1 MRNRFTRM
9 IVVFSIIMFFC
20 FNNVVIAF
28 SMSFSK
34 NNIKGYE
41 LLRTDY
47 VDTIKSKILLYEHKK
62 SGAQIIHIKNDSKVK
77 LFDITFKVP
86 TVNNKGTNHILEHIF
101 FSGSEK
107 YPIRDVFPALFY
119 LNNLEYI
126 NAATDTNYVT
136 YYVSS
141 RDKNQLKTIM
151 DYYLSALFHPIV
163 YKDENV
169 FKQEGWRI
177 ELEEMNSPLKLT
189 GVVLNEMKGYVF
201 NDEFYKSIASVDS
214 LYKGAPGA
222 FNGGGDPYII
232 PELTLEELLESHKKY
247 YVPSN
252 CLIILYGDID
262 TEEALKFMD
271 KEHLSFHDRKQK
283 IEEYILKE
291 NLTEKVYA
299 KLKYP
304 VPEKDSKNNRHIFIN
319 AFATGKINNVK
330 ENFAIKFL
338 VSMMDT
344 EFSGIEKR
352 FNQRK
357 IGTDFSIDFRNI
369 GSKQSYVMFSAN
381 SEEGKEQE
389 FENFV
394 YEELERFR
402 DSVLTEEYLENY
414 HKITNNII
422 NKKIN
427 DSLESFIMWNIV
439 NTWSS
444 GGDIIESIK
453 FYENLNYL
461 KDYGV
466 EDFINFI
473 DMHFINNKHSAFICL
488 EPDFGII
495 EEKERVLKENLNNYK
510 ESMSENEKVD
520 LINQT
525 KDFNSWIEKEDSLK
539 ILEKLSNPFKNEHEK
554 LGDARVQNKND
565 VYEYVW
571 GKINEEKFINVSLN
585 FDSRTI
591 PRSKI
596 HYLALFSDLLKEGF
610 GSSNRTNIEL
620 MSEIKQTL
628 SNLNVALDENLNC
641 FDGNIY
647 NPTFRISFDTT
658 KDKFDK
664 SVDLLN
670 EFVNNINFKNVNL
683 IRTNLNKLK
692 SYYESNLIN
701 PNIVYYEIDGSNYEG
716 GKYKNYIKGL
726 PYIKFLI
733 NIFNKLNEDPSFINN
748 IINEVQFVNDTV
760 FNINNL
766 KIGVVSDNENYK
778 NVKKQLEA
786 KFLPNLNS
794 DANRRYK
801 YKFETVREKISIK
814 APSPN
819 VTLYALLNF
828 RASGRNY
835 TPKFLVAESI
845 LGEYLYRNLRV
856 KNGAYQVNSLATT
869 QGTLA
874 IVAGFSPVL
883 KEQIRAINN
892 IGNYLSDIDITE
904 SLLEKYKIITIS
916 SLANSCDE
924 IDRAKTEIHNYLIG
938 MTKKDFKNMIDEI
951 KSTTIQDIKSIG
963 KTINDIGFNKIGVFG
978 NTNIIEDNNK
988 NFSNV
993 FTVPM
998 KN

>member
-1 MRNRFTRM
+1 
-9 IVVFSIIMFFC
+9 
-20 FNNVVIAF
+20 
-28 SMSFSK
+28 
-34 NNIKGYE
+34 
-41 LLRTDY
+41 
-47 VDTIKSKILLYEHKK
+47 
-62 SGAQIIHIKNDSKVK
+62 
-77 LFDITFKVP
+77 
-86 TVNNKGTNHILEHIF
+86 
-101 FSGSEK
+101 
-107 YPIRDVFPALFY
+107 
-119 LNNLEYI
+119 
-126 NAATDTNYVT
+126 
-136 YYVSS
+136 
-141 RDKNQLKTIM
+141 
-151 DYYLSALFHPIV
+151 
-163 YKDENV
+163 
-169 FKQEGWRI
+169 
-177 ELEEMNSPLKLT
+177 
-189 GVVLNEMKGYVF
+189 
-201 NDEFYKSIASVDS
+201 
-214 LYKGAPGA
+214 
-222 FNGGGDPYII
+222 
-232 PELTLEELLESHKKY
+232 
-247 YVPSN
+247 
-252 CLIILYGDID
+252 
-262 TEEALKFMD
+262 
-271 KEHLSFHDRKQK
+271 
-283 IEEYILKE
+283 
-291 NLTEKVYA
+291 
-299 KLKYP
+299 
-304 VPEKDSKNNRHIFIN
+304 
-319 AFATGKINNVK
+319 
-330 ENFAIKFL
+330 
-338 VSMMDT
+338 
-344 EFSGIEKR
+344 
-352 FNQRK
+352 
-357 IGTDFSIDFRNI
+357 
-369 GSKQSYVMFSAN
+369 
-381 SEEGKEQE
+381 
-389 FENFV
+389 
-394 YEELERFR
+394 
-402 DSVLTEEYLENY
+402 
-414 HKITNNII
+414 
-422 NKKIN
+422 
-427 DSLESFIMWNIV
+427 
-439 NTWSS
+439 
-444 GGDIIESIK
+444 
-453 FYENLNYL
+453 
-461 KDYGV
+461 
-466 EDFINFI
+466 
-473 DMHFINNKHSAFICL
+473 MHFINNKHSAFICL

-495 EEKERVLKENLNNYK
+495 EEKERVLKESLNNYK

-794 DANRRYK
+794 DVNRRYK

-993 FTVPM
+993 FTVPI

>member
-1 MRNRFTRM
+1 MRNRTSKI
-9 IVVFSIIMFFC
+9 IVVFYVIIFFI
-20 FNNVVIAF
+20 FNNVSIAF
-28 SMSFSK
+28 PKSFSK
-34 NNIKGYE
+34 NIKGYE
-41 LLRTDY
+41 LLKTDY
-47 VDTIKSKILLYEHKK
+47 VDAIKSKVLLYEHKK
-62 SGAQIIHIKNDSKVK
+62 SGAQVIHIKNKSKLR

-107 YPIRDVFPALFY
+107 YPIKDVFPALFY

-201 NDEFYKSIASVDS
+201 NEEFYKSIASVDS
-214 LYKGAPGA
+214 LYSGAPGS
-222 FNGGGDPYII
+222 FNGGGDPYTI

-252 CLIILYGDID
+252 SLIILYGDID
-262 TEEALKFMD
+262 TEETLKFID
-271 KEHLSFHDRKQK
+271 KEHLSFYDKKQK
-283 IEEYILKE
+283 IEEYSLKN
-291 NLTEKVYA
+291 NLDEKIYT

-304 VPEKDSKNNRHIFIN
+304 VPAKDSKNNKHIFIN
-319 AFATGKINNVK
+319 AFATGNINSVK
-330 ENFAIKFL
+330 EHFAIKFL
-338 VSMMDT
+338 ISMMDA

-352 FNQRK
+352 FNERK
-357 IGTDFSIDFRNI
+357 IGTDFSINFRNI

-381 SEEGKEQE
+381 SELGKEQE

-394 YEELERFR
+394 YQELENFR
-402 DSVLTEEYLENY
+402 DNVLTEEYIENY
-414 HKITNNII
+414 HKIANNII
-422 NKKIN
+422 DKKIN
-427 DSLESFIMWNIV
+427 DSLESFIMWNVI

-444 GGDIIESIK
+444 GGDIIESVN
-453 FYENLNYL
+453 FYESLNYL

-473 DMHFINNKHSAFICL
+473 DMHFINNRHSAFISL

-495 EEKERVLKENLNNYK
+495 EEKERVLKEKLNDYK
-510 ESMSENEKVD
+510 ESMSENQKVD

-525 KDFNSWIEKEDSLK
+525 KDFNSWIEREDSSK
-539 ILEKLSNPFKNEHEK
+539 ILEKLSNPFKNEHEV
-554 LGDARVQNKND
+554 LGDAKVQNKNG

-571 GKINEEKFINVSLN
+571 AKINDDKFINVSLN

-591 PRSKI
+591 PKSKI
-596 HYLALFSDLLKEGF
+596 HYLELFSDLLKEGF
-610 GSSNRTNIEL
+610 GTFNKTNTDL
-620 MSEIKQTL
+620 MNEIKQNL
-628 SNLNVALDENLNC
+628 SNLSITLEENLNC

-647 NPTFRISFDTT
+647 NPTFKISFDTT
-658 KDKFDK
+658 KDKFNK
-664 SVDLLN
+664 SIEILN
-670 EFVNNINFKNVNL
+670 EFINNINFKNVDL
-683 IRTNLNKLK
+683 INTNLSKLK
-692 SYYESNLIN
+692 YYYESNLIN
-701 PNIVYYEIDGSNYEG
+701 PNIVYYEIDGSNYDG
-716 GKYKNYIKGL
+716 GKYRNYVKGL
-726 PYIKFLI
+726 PYIKFLMGM
-733 NIFNKLNEDPSFINN
+733 FNKFNEDNNFINN
-748 IINEVQFVNDTV
+748 VVKEIKFVNDTV

-766 KIGVVSDNENYK
+766 KICVVSNSENYK
-778 NVKKQLEA
+778 NAKKQIESN
-786 KFLPNLNS
+786 FLPNLSS
-794 DANRRYK
+794 DVNRRYK

-828 RASGRNY
+828 RSSGRNY
-835 TPKFLVAESI
+835 NSKILVAESM
-845 LGEYLYRNLRV
+845 LGEYLYKNLRV
-856 KNGAYQVNSLATT
+856 KNGAYQVNSLANT

-883 KEQIRAINN
+883 KEQIIAINN
-892 IGNYLSDIDITE
+892 IGKYLSEIDITE
-904 SLLEKYKIITIS
+904 SFLEKYKTITIS
-916 SLANSCDE
+916 SLANTCDE
-924 IDRAKTEIHNYLIG
+924 IDRAKTEINNYLTG
-938 MTKKDFKNMIDEI
+938 MSKKDFKNMIEEI
-951 KSTTIQDIKSIG
+951 KSTTIDDIKNIG
-963 KTINDIGFNKIGVFG
+963 KTISDIGFSKIGVFG
-978 NTNIIEDNNK
+978 NTNIIEDNSK
-988 NFSNV
+988 NFNNV
-993 FTVPM
+993 FTVSF

>member
-1 MRNRFTRM
+1 M
-9 IVVFSIIMFFC
+9 ILFFS
-20 FNNVVIAF
+20 FNNVVV
-28 SMSFSK
+28 SFSFPFSK
-34 NNIKGYE
+34 NIKGYR

-47 VDTIKSKILLYEHKK
+47 VDTIKSKVLLYEHEK
-62 SGAQIIHIKNDSKVK
+62 SGAQVIHVKNDSKVK

-86 TVNNKGTNHILEHIF
+86 TVDNKGTNHILEHIF

-107 YPIRDVFPALFY
+107 YPVRDVFPALFY

-163 YKDENV
+163 YRDENV

-177 ELEEMNSPLKLT
+177 ELEEVDSPIKLT

-201 NDEFYKSIASVDS
+201 NNEFYKSIASVDS

-222 FNGGGDPYII
+222 FNGGGDPYVI
-232 PELTLEELLESHKKY
+232 PELTVDELIESHKKY
-247 YVPSN
+247 YTPSN
-252 CLIILYGDID
+252 SLIILYGDMD
-262 TEEALKFMD
+262 TEEILKFID
-271 KEHLSFHDRKQK
+271 KEHLSFHDKKEK
-283 IEEYILKE
+283 IEEYSIKE
-291 NLTEKVYA
+291 SSSEKVYT

-304 VPEKDSKNNRHIFIN
+304 VPEKDLKNNKHIFIN

-330 ENFAIKFL
+330 ENFALKFL

-352 FNQRK
+352 FMEKNL
-357 IGTDFSIDFRNI
+357 GSDFAIDFRNI

-381 SEEGKEQE
+381 SEEEKQQE

-402 DSVLTEEYLENY
+402 DSILNEEYLENY
-414 HKITNNII
+414 YKITSNVID
-422 NKKIN
+422 KKIN
-427 DSLESFIMWNIV
+427 ESPESFIMWNVI

-444 GGDIIESIK
+444 GGDIVESVK
-453 FYENLNYL
+453 FYENLDYL
-461 KDYGV
+461 KNYGV
-466 EDFINFI
+466 EDFINLI

-488 EPDFGII
+488 EPEFGII
-495 EEKERVLKENLNNYK
+495 ENKERILRESLDSYK
-510 ESMSENEKVD
+510 DSMSENQKID
-520 LINQT
+520 LVNQT
-525 KDFNSWIEKEDSLK
+525 KDFNSWIEKDDSLK

-554 LGDARVQNKND
+554 LGDAKIQNKND
-565 VYEYVW
+565 IYEYVW
-571 GKINEEKFINVSLN
+571 GKIGEDKFVNVSLN

-610 GSSNRTNIEL
+610 GTSNKTNIEL
-620 MSEIKQTL
+620 MSDLKQTL
-628 SNLNVALDENLNC
+628 SNLSITLEENLNC

-647 NPTFRISFDTT
+647 NPTFKISFDTT
-658 KDKFDK
+658 GDRIKE
-664 SVDLLN
+664 SVEILN
-670 EFVNNINFKNVNL
+670 EFINNINFKNVEL
-683 IRTNLNKLK
+683 VRTNLNKLK
-692 SYYESNLIN
+692 AYYESNLIN
-701 PNIVYYEIDGSNYEG
+701 PNIVYYEIDGSNYDG
-716 GKYKNYIKGL
+716 GKYRNYIKGL

-733 NIFNKLNEDPSFINN
+733 NIFNKLNEDPGFINN
-748 IINEVQFVNDTV
+748 IVKDIKLVNDTV

-766 KIGVVSDNENYK
+766 KIGVISNSENYK
-778 NVKKQLEA
+778 IVKKQLES
-786 KFLPNLNS
+786 KLLPNL
-794 DANRRYK
+794 DTQINRRYK
-801 YKFETVREKISIK
+801 YKFDTVREKISIK
-814 APSPN
+814 APSTN

-874 IVAGFSPVL
+874 VVAGFSPVL
-883 KEQIRAINN
+883 TEQLKAINN
-892 IGNYLSDIDITE
+892 IGKYLSDIEISE
-904 SLLEKYKIITIS
+904 SLLEKYKTITIS
-916 SLANSCDE
+916 SLASTCDE
-924 IDRAKTEIHNYLIG
+924 IDRARTEIHNYLTG
-938 MTKKDFKNMIDEI
+938 MTKKDFRNMIEQI
-951 KSTTIQDIKSIG
+951 KTTTIQDIKSIG
-963 KTINDIGFNKIGVFG
+963 NTILDIGFNKIGVFG
-978 NTNIIEDNNK
+978 NASVIENSNK
-988 NFSNV
+988 NLSNV
-993 FTVPM
+993 FTVPSRE
-998 KN
+998 

>member
-1 MRNRFTRM
+1 MRNRIAKI
-9 IVVFSIIMFFC
+9 IVVFYVVVFFV
-20 FNNVVIAF
+20 FNNVSIAF
-28 SMSFSK
+28 PKSFSK
-34 NNIKGYE
+34 NIKGYE
-41 LLRTDY
+41 LLKTDY
-47 VDTIKSKILLYEHKK
+47 VDSIKSKVLLYEHKK
-62 SGAQIIHIKNDSKVK
+62 SGAQVIHIKNNSKLK

-107 YPIRDVFPALFY
+107 YPIKDVFPALFY

-141 RDKNQLKTIM
+141 RDRNQLKTIM

-214 LYKGAPGA
+214 LYRGAPGS
-222 FNGGGDPYII
+222 FNGGGDPYTI

-262 TEEALKFMD
+262 TEETLKFID

-283 IEEYILKE
+283 IGDYKLKDV
-291 NLTEKVYA
+291 LSEKVYT

-304 VPEKDSKNNRHIFIN
+304 VPAKDSKNNKHIFIN
-319 AFATGKINNVK
+319 AFATGDINNVK
-330 ENFAIKFL
+330 EHFAIKFL

-352 FNQRK
+352 FNERG
-357 IGTDFSIDFRNI
+357 IGTDFSINFRNI

-381 SEEGKEQE
+381 SEEGKEAE

-394 YEELERFR
+394 YQELENFR
-402 DSVLTEEYLENY
+402 DNVLNEEYIENY
-414 HKITNNII
+414 YKIANNII
-422 NKKIN
+422 DKKIN

-444 GGDIIESIK
+444 GGDIIESVN

-473 DMHFINNKHSAFICL
+473 DMHFINNRHSAFISL

-495 EEKERVLKENLNNYK
+495 EEKEKALKEKLNNYK
-510 ESMSENEKVD
+510 ESMSENQKVD

-525 KDFNSWIEKEDSLK
+525 KDFNSWIEREDSSK
-539 ILEKLSNPFKNEHEK
+539 ILEKLSNPFKNEHEV
-554 LGDARVQNKND
+554 LGDAKVQNKNG

-571 GKINEEKFINVSLN
+571 SKINDDKFINVSLN

-591 PRSKI
+591 PKSKI
-596 HYLALFSDLLKEGF
+596 HYLELFSDLLREGF
-610 GSSNRTNIEL
+610 GSLNRTNIEL
-620 MSEIKQTL
+620 MSEIKQNL
-628 SNLNVALDENLNC
+628 SNLSITLEENLNC

-647 NPTFRISFDTT
+647 NPTFKISFDTT
-658 KDKFDK
+658 KDKFNK
-664 SVDLLN
+664 SIEILN
-670 EFVNNINFKNVNL
+670 EFINNINFKNIDL
-683 IRTNLNKLK
+683 INTNLNKLK
-692 SYYESNLIN
+692 YYYESNLIN
-701 PNIVYYEIDGSNYEG
+701 PNIVYYEIDGSNYDG
-716 GKYKNYIKGL
+716 GKYRNYVKGL
-726 PYIKFLI
+726 PYIKFLMGM
-733 NIFNKLNEDPSFINN
+733 FNKFNEDSSFINN
-748 IINEVQFVNDTV
+748 IVKEIKFVNDTV

-766 KIGVVSDNENYK
+766 KIGVVSNSENYR
-778 NVKKQLEA
+778 NVKKQIDS
-786 KFLPNLNS
+786 KFLTNLSS
-794 DANRRYK
+794 DINRRYK

-819 VTLYALLNF
+819 VTLYAVLNF
-828 RASGRNY
+828 RSSGRNY

-845 LGEYLYRNLRV
+845 LGEYLYKNLRV

-883 KEQIRAINN
+883 KEQINAINN
-892 IGNYLSDIDITE
+892 IGNYLSGIDITE

-916 SLANSCDE
+916 SLANTCDE
-924 IDRAKTEIHNYLIG
+924 IDRAKTEINNYLTG
-938 MTKKDFKNMIDEI
+938 MSKKDFKNMIEEI

-963 KTINDIGFNKIGVFG
+963 KTIADIGFGKIGVFG

-988 NFSNV
+988 NFNNV
-993 FTVPM
+993 FTVSS

>member
-1 MRNRFTRM
+1 MRNRFTR
-9 IVVFSIIMFFC
+9 IVIVFSMIIFFGL
-20 FNNVVIAF
+20 NNAVIAF
-28 SMSFSK
+28 PTSFAK
-34 NNIKGYE
+34 TIKGYE

-47 VDTIKSKILLYEHKK
+47 VESMKSKVLLYEHQK

-107 YPIRDVFPALFY
+107 YPIKDVFPALFY

-141 RDKNQLKTIM
+141 RDKNQLKTII

-163 YKDENV
+163 YKEKNV
-169 FKQEGWRI
+169 FKQEGWRL

-214 LYKGAPGA
+214 LYKGAPGS
-222 FNGGGDPYII
+222 FNGGGDPYTI
-232 PELTLEELLESHKKY
+232 PDLTFEELLESHKKY

-252 CLIILYGDID
+252 SLIILYGDID
-262 TEEALKFMD
+262 TEEVLKFID
-271 KEHLSFHDRKQK
+271 KEHLSHHDRKQK
-283 IEEYILKE
+283 LPEYKLKE
-291 NLTEKVYA
+291 NLSQKVYTTM
-299 KLKYP
+299 KYP
-304 VPEKDSKNNRHIFIN
+304 VPEKDSRSNKHIFIN
-319 AFATGKINNVK
+319 AFATGAINNVK

-352 FNQRK
+352 FNQK
-357 IGTDFSIDFRNI
+357 NIGTDFSIDFRNI
-369 GSKQSYVMFSAN
+369 GSKQSYITFSAN
-381 SEEGKEQE
+381 SEEGMEQE
-389 FENFV
+389 FEKFV
-394 YEELERFR
+394 YEELERFK
-402 DSVLTEEYLENY
+402 DSVLNEEYLENY
-414 HKITNNII
+414 YNITNNII

-427 DSLESFIMWNIV
+427 DTPESFIMWNVI
-439 NTWSS
+439 NTWSA

-453 FYENLNYL
+453 FYENLEYL

-473 DMHFINNKHSAFICL
+473 DMHLINNKHSAFIHM
-488 EPDFGII
+488 EPDFGVI
-495 EEKERVLKENLNNYK
+495 EEKERILKENLKNFK
-510 ESMSENEKVD
+510 DSMSDNQKED

-525 KDFNSWIEKEDSLK
+525 KDFNSWIEQEDPLN

-554 LGDARVQNKND
+554 LGDAKVQKKD
-565 VYEYVW
+565 DTHEYIW
-571 GKINEEKFINVSLN
+571 GKINDDKFINVSLN

-591 PRSKI
+591 PKSKI

-610 GSSNRTNIEL
+610 GSSNKTNIQL
-620 MSEIKQTL
+620 MSDIKQTL
-628 SNLNVALDENLNC
+628 LNLNVTLDENLNC
-641 FDGNIY
+641 FDGDIY
-647 NPTFRISFDTT
+647 NPTFRISFDTN
-658 KDKFDK
+658 KENFDA
-664 SVDLLN
+664 SIELLN
-670 EFVNNINFKNVNL
+670 EFINNINFKNVELIKSNL
-683 IRTNLNKLK
+683 TKLK

-701 PNIVYYEIDGSNYEG
+701 PNIVYYEIDASNYEG

-726 PYIKFLI
+726 PYVKFLI
-733 NIFNKLNEDPSFINN
+733 NTFNKLNEDPNFINQ
-748 IINEVQFVNDTV
+748 IIKDIQYVNSRA

-766 KIGVVSDNENYK
+766 KIGIVSNNDNYK
-778 NVKKQLEA
+778 NVKKQLEI
-786 KFLPNLNS
+786 KLLPNLNKTV
-794 DANRRYK
+794 NRRYK
-801 YKFETVREKISIK
+801 YKFDNVREKISIK

-819 VTLYALLNF
+819 VTLYAVLNF
-828 RASGRNY
+828 KSSGRNY
-835 TPKFLVAESI
+835 SSKFLVAESV

-874 IVAGFSPVL
+874 VVAGFSPVL
-883 KEQIRAINN
+883 KEQLKAINN
-892 IGNYLSDIDITE
+892 IGAYLSDIDITE
-904 SLLEKYKIITIS
+904 SLLEKYKTITIS

-924 IDRAKTEIHNYLIG
+924 IDRAKTEIHHYLIG
-938 MTKKDFKNMIDEI
+938 MSKKDLKNMIDEI

-963 KTINDIGFNKIGVFG
+963 KTINDIGFSKVGVFG

>member
-1 MRNRFTRM
+1 MRNRIAKIM
-9 IVVFSIIMFFC
+9 VVFYVVIFFV
-20 FNNVVIAF
+20 FNNVSIAF
-28 SMSFSK
+28 PTAFSK
-34 NNIKGYE
+34 NIKGYE
-41 LLRTDY
+41 LLKTDY
-47 VDTIKSKILLYEHKK
+47 VDTIKSKVLLYEHKK
-62 SGAQIIHIKNDSKVK
+62 SGAQVIHIKNNSKLK

-107 YPIRDVFPALFY
+107 YPIKDVFPALFY

-214 LYKGAPGA
+214 LYRGAPGS
-222 FNGGGDPYII
+222 FNGGGDPYTI

-262 TEEALKFMD
+262 TEETLKFID
-271 KEHLSFHDRKQK
+271 KEHLCFHDKKQK
-283 IEEYILKE
+283 IEEYSLKDT
-291 NLTEKVYA
+291 LSEKVYT

-304 VPEKDSKNNRHIFIN
+304 VPAKDSKNNKHIFIN
-319 AFATGKINNVK
+319 AFATGDINNVK
-330 ENFAIKFL
+330 EHFAIKFL
-338 VSMMDT
+338 ISMMDT

-352 FNQRK
+352 FNERG
-357 IGTDFSIDFRNI
+357 IGTDFSINFRNV

-381 SEEGKEQE
+381 SELGKEGE

-394 YEELERFR
+394 YQELENFR
-402 DSVLTEEYLENY
+402 DNVLNEEYIESY
-414 HKITNNII
+414 YKIANNII
-422 NKKIN
+422 DKKIN

-444 GGDIIESIK
+444 GGDIIESVN

-473 DMHFINNKHSAFICL
+473 DMHFINNRHSAFISL

-495 EEKERVLKENLNNYK
+495 EEKERVLKEKLNDYK
-510 ESMSENEKVD
+510 ESMSENQKVD

-525 KDFNSWIEKEDSLK
+525 KDFNSWIEREDSSK
-539 ILEKLSNPFKNEHEK
+539 ILEKLSNPFKNEHEV
-554 LGDARVQNKND
+554 LGDAKVQNKNG

-571 GKINEEKFINVSLN
+571 SKINDDKFINVSLN

-591 PRSKI
+591 PKSKI
-596 HYLALFSDLLKEGF
+596 HYLELFSDLLKEGF
-610 GSSNRTNIEL
+610 GTSNKTNTEL
-620 MSEIKQTL
+620 MSEIKQNL
-628 SNLNVALDENLNC
+628 SNLSITLEENLNC

-647 NPTFRISFDTT
+647 NPTFKISFDTT
-658 KDKFDK
+658 KDKFNK
-664 SVDLLN
+664 SIEILN
-670 EFVNNINFKNVNL
+670 EFVNNINFKNVDL
-683 IRTNLNKLK
+683 ISTNLNKLK
-692 SYYESNLIN
+692 YYYESNLIN
-701 PNIVYYEIDGSNYEG
+701 PNIVYYEIDGSNYDG
-716 GKYKNYIKGL
+716 GKYRNYVKGL
-726 PYIKFLI
+726 PYIKFLMGM
-733 NIFNKLNEDPSFINN
+733 FNKFNEDNNFINSVVKE
-748 IINEVQFVNDTV
+748 IKFVNDTV

-766 KIGVVSDNENYK
+766 KICVISNNENYK
-778 NVKKQLEA
+778 NVKKQIES
-786 KFLPNLNS
+786 KFLPSLSS
-794 DANRRYK
+794 DVNRRYK
-801 YKFETVREKISIK
+801 YKFEIVREKISIK

-828 RASGRNY
+828 RSSGRNY
-835 TPKFLVAESI
+835 NPKFLVAESI
-845 LGEYLYRNLRV
+845 LGEYLYKNLRV

-883 KEQIRAINN
+883 KEQIIAINN
-892 IGNYLSDIDITE
+892 IGRYLSELDITE

-916 SLANSCDE
+916 SLANTCDE
-924 IDRAKTEIHNYLIG
+924 IDRAKTEINNYLTG
-938 MTKKDFKNMIDEI
+938 MSKKDFKNMIDEI
-951 KSTTIQDIKSIG
+951 KSTTIQDIKGIG
-963 KTINDIGFNKIGVFG
+963 KTIADIGFSKIGVFG

-988 NFSNV
+988 NFNNV
-993 FTVPM
+993 FTVSS